1 MVFRLIIFLLLLLN
15 VRILPAQVT
24 RTSPDEE
31 RIVAS
36 LDSLYSAFRSG
47 FEDKRTAGDLNIYG
61 FNETDIPE
69 YSDSVIAYRLSLLES
84 PIPLD
89 YNEHV
94 RGFINLYA
102 VRKRNLTSKILTLS
116 KYYFP
121 MFEQILDQQKLPL
134 EFKYLAV
141 IESALNPRA
150 VSVASANGLWQFI
163 NSTGKMY
170 GLKINSL
177 VDERRDPYKST
188 LAACQY
194 FKDSY
199 ALYGDW
205 LLVIASYNCGPGNVN
220 KAIRRSGGKM
230 NFWEIMPYLP
240 RETRGYVPAFIAA
253 TYVMNYAAE
262 HNIYPME
269 LPINLHVD
277 TVHIDNSITFQKLS
291 EITGLELSII
301 EDLNPAYKKGIIPWY
316 EGKAAIVLPYEYA
329 MKYAG
334 LRSDPLAMQSLLAA
348 RRDSAAADVIFDD
361 DLIVNNVSTEKPDR
375 TAVTK
380 PQKKKVHVVQKGEGL
395 FRISRKFNVSVED
408 LKKWNNLKNDKL
420 VPGQKLQIYPTTQ
433 APRRGNSN

>member
-1 MVFRLIIFLLLLLN
+1 MFKSKNILLLVPVLLASLCG
-15 VRILPAQVT
+15 VAQPAA
-24 RTSPDEE
+24 TSAEEE
-31 RIVAS
+31 RIVAA
-36 LDSLYSAFRSG
+36 LDSLYNAFHAHRT
-47 FEDKRTAGDLNIYG
+47 DKRTAGDLNIYG
-61 FNETDIPE
+61 FNELDVPQ
-69 YSDSVIAYRLSLLES
+69 YSDSVIKYRLSLLES
-84 PIPLD
+84 PIAMD

-94 RGFINLYA
+94 QGFINLYA
-102 VRKRNLTSKILTLS
+102 IRKRNLTSKVLALS

-170 GLKINSL
+170 GLKINTL

-240 RETRGYVPAFIAA
+240 KETRGYVPAFIAA
-253 TYVMNYAAE
+253 TYVLSYATE

-269 LPINLHVD
+269 LDIKLNVD
-277 TVHIDNSITFQKLS
+277 TIHISNSTTFQKLS
-291 EITGLELSII
+291 QITGLELSII
-301 EDLNPAYKKGIIPWY
+301 EDLNPAYKKGVIPWY
-316 EGKAAIVLPYEYA
+316 QGSAAIVLPYEYA
-329 MKYAG
+329 MKYASYRANPAG
-334 LRSDPLAMQSLLAA
+334 FIPATG
-348 RRDSAAADVIFDD
+348 DSVPSDVIFDD
-361 DLIVNNVSTEKPDR
+361 DLIVNTPPPEQPDR
-375 TAVTK
+375 TAVNK
-380 PQKKKVHVVQKGEGL
+380 PQKKKVHVVQRGDGL
-395 FRISRKFNVSVED
+395 FKISRKFNVTVED
-408 LKKWNNLKNDKL
+408 IRKWNNLKNDKL
-420 VPGQKLQIYPTTQ
+420 VPGQKLNIYPTTQ
-433 APRRGNSN
+433 APRRNGNN